1 MLSHH
6 ARGGKQC
13 LISDL
18 AGIPRFT
25 CYYDP
30 VFAMAEVT
38 YSRLCSLL
46 DLPCVQS
53 SYGFNLH
60 SFSDS
65 IKFPRYVSVSEYS
78 PEWMALTEKGAK
90 EISESDN
97 QWKLHFGLSLLL
109 LVMYWNKRIAGYHDN
124 DGSFI
129 KANNGHMFHPRELQD
144 LFNGVKSD
152 VPIQPIT
159 VTNFLK
165 YAKWTPEIINIL
177 SKVVLLNNDDIEFC
191 TDMPA
196 DWELASMGQTFMKNR
211 LHLAI
216 STAQR
221 ILDASS
227 DDDSRIFEDL

>member
-18 AGIPRFT
+18 ADAPRFT
-25 CYYDP
+25 GYYDP
-30 VFAMAEVT
+30 AFAMAEVT
-38 YSRLCSLL
+38 YSRLCHLL

-53 SYGFNLH
+53 SYGYNMH

-65 IKFPRYVSVSEYS
+65 IEFPKYVSVSEYN

-90 EISESDN
+90 EISESDT

-109 LVMYWNKRIAGYHDN
+109 LVMYWNKRIAGYYDN

-129 KANNGHMFHPRELQD
+129 KANNGHMFYPRELRD
-144 LFNGVKSD
+144 LFNGVKSET
-152 VPIQPIT
+152 PINPIS
-159 VTNFLK
+159 VTAFLK
-165 YAKWTPEIINIL
+165 HAKWTPEITNIL
-177 SKVVLLNNDDIEFC
+177 SRVALLSNDDIDFC
-191 TDMPA
+191 VNMPE
-196 DWELASMGQTFMKNR
+196 DWDLASIGQMFMKNR
-211 LHLAI
+211 LRLAI

-221 ILDASS
+221 ILDAVS
-227 DDDSRIFEDL
+227 DDDLRIFEDL